1 VRFLLVVAV
10 AALLAVRERGRDQ
23 SAPSRLDRALDS
35 RWAPAVVALLWAA
48 VIASAWGSLHPAPLF
63 HDELSYLLQARL
75 FAEGRWTAPSPPLAD
90 MWAQAHVLVAPVMAS
105 KYPPGHALLLSIG
118 QRFDVPAVIVLAL
131 AALRGAM
138 VFVLARRLASGAV
151 ALATSVFLLHG
162 DALHWG
168 ASYFSETTTG
178 ALVLVCWYALL
189 RWHQERRTAWLAL
202 VALTLGWCA
211 ITRPVTALAFA
222 LPIGVV
228 VLRDTWRHRRWCDL
242 GVAIAIG
249 TAIVAILP
257 LWSAKTTGDWRLWPA
272 TLYTRDYMPYDYPH
286 FGVVEAQPRREL
298 PSDLATIAPSLLQE
312 ERAHTLARAPEIAGE
327 RLEPLAQAT
336 WRQPLVES
344 LLALLGLLAVPAA
357 AWVGVATVATLFL
370 GYLAHPTWAAW
381 TIYYME
387 IAPVLVFLSVCG
399 FAQIFRLLAS
409 AERAGWRAGW
419 RAVPRATNALAA
431 LGALALVVLVLP
443 EARQVRRVY
452 DTVGSYQRDFLAAVR
467 VIPPPAVLFVHHAPW
482 HSPHLS
488 LITNGPDWPSAPVW
502 IVADRGA
509 ARNLELIRRA
519 GGRKAYL
526 YDESRSRI
534 DLYRPPGAP

>member
-1 VRFLLVVAV
+1 MGFLLVVIV
-10 AALLAVRERGRDQ
+10 AALVALRERGRDP
-23 SAPSRLDRALDS
+23 SAPSRLDRALES
-35 RWAPAVVALLWAA
+35 RWAPLVAGLLWAV
-48 VIASAWGSLHPAPLF
+48 VIAIAWGSLQPAPLF
-63 HDELSYLLQARL
+63 HDEFSYLLQAQL
-75 FAEGRWTAPSPPLAD
+75 FAEGRWTAPSPPLPD
-90 MWAQAHVLVAPVMAS
+90 MWAQAHVLVTPVMAS

-118 QRFDVPAVIVLAL
+118 QRFDAPAAIVLAL

-138 VFVLARRLASGAV
+138 VFVLARRLANGGV
-151 ALATSVFLLHG
+151 ALATSVLLLHG

-189 RWHQERRTAWLAL
+189 RWHQERCTRWLAL
-202 VALTLGWCA
+202 VALALGWCA

-222 LPIGVV
+222 VPIAVV
-228 VLRDTWRHRRWCDL
+228 VLRDVWRHRRWRDL
-242 GVAIAIG
+242 AVAVAIG

-286 FGVVEAQPRREL
+286 FGVVQAQPRREL
-298 PSDLATIAPSLLQE
+298 PPDLAAIAPSLLE
-312 ERAHTLARAPEIAGE
+312 AERAHTLARAPRIAVE
-327 RLEPLAQAT
+327 RMEPLAEAT
-336 WRQPLVES
+336 WRQPLLES
-344 LLALLGLLAVPAA
+344 LLAVVGLLALPVA
-357 AWVGVATVATLFL
+357 AWVGVASAASLFL
-370 GYLAHPTWAAW
+370 AYLAHPTWTGW

-387 IAPVLVFLSVCG
+387 IAPVLVFLTACG
-399 FAQIFRLLAS
+399 LAQLFGRLAL
-409 AERAGWRAGW
+409 AERGSWRS
-419 RAVPRATNALAA
+419 RSRTVPRATRGLITVGVLTLAVF
-431 LGALALVVLVLP
+431 LVP
-443 EARQVRRVY
+443 EARQVRRVHNSIGV
-452 DTVGSYQRDFLAAVR
+452 DQRFRAAVR
-467 VIPPPAVLFVHHAPW
+467 LLPPPALLFVRHAAW

-488 LITNGPDWPSAPVW
+488 LITNGPDWERAPVW

-526 YDESRSRI
+526 YDEARSRI